1 MVTIAVQANELLV
14 DELAEIAA
22 AKQISLQEAAI
33 EALER
38 YVSNEQVSSKPR
50 YSFIGIGRSGT
61 RNLSQRVEETLA
73 VVAERREGWSLDL

>member
-1 MVTIAVQANELLV
+1 MITIVVQADELLA
-14 DELAEIAA
+14 DELAAVA
-22 AKQISLQEAAI
+22 DAKQISLQEAVC

-38 YVSNEQVSSKPR
+38 YVSSEQVAAKPR

-73 VVAERREGWSLDL
+73 MVAERREGWSLDL